1 MAEVILHPAALQE
14 FQEAVAWY
22 QQRSA
27 GTAERFASEVQRTLE
42 VIGEQPERFGWYDQE
57 FREAP
62 TRLYPYSLIYR
73 VLPSGDVQIIAVA
86 HASREPDY
94 WRRRASP

>member
-1 MAEVILHPAALQE
+1 MAEVILHPAALREWQA
-14 FQEAVAWY
+14 AVEWY

-27 GTAERFASEVQRTLE
+27 RAADRFASQIQRTLE
-42 VIGEQPERFGWYDQE
+42 AIGEQPDRFGWYDHE

-62 TRLYPYSLIYR
+62 ARRYPYSIIDR
-73 VLPSGDVQIIAVA
+73 VLPSGHVQVVAIA